1 MRTMFSDSH
10 PNVGKANHQL
20 MGYGELV
27 PTFAKKYGDTT
38 WYEAPK
44 HAIKH
49 EFCTRPEDFRH
60 GCCIIFHDINVAFGW
75 DDLSVPSCP
84 KQNFL
89 TYDVVSWGKKKVS
102 QIRNR
107 QQSRWTDY
115 EDDEDDDDDIYIY
128 IIYVIPNI
136 ISITIIIIIISSRWC
151 LYLFRLPAPV
161 MMTSVMAG
169 TSVETC
175 SKVPK
180 RWAASSSKFAAEN
193 HCEWLLKRY
202 WSNFVGDVQ
211 MPCSIT
217 GEKLRGNSSD
227 TGVNWYL
234 L

>member
-115 EDDEDDDDDIYIY
+115 EDEDDEDDDDDIYIY
-128 IIYVIPNI
+128 HICNPQHHQHHHHHYHQQQVV
-136 ISITIIIIIISSRWC
+136 S
-151 LYLFRLPAPV
+151 LPLSAPCPSDDDQRHGWDLSENLLESAEKV
-161 MMTSVMAG
+161 GGELIQVCSGKSLWMTVKE
-169 TSVETC
+169 V
-175 SKVPK
+175 
-180 RWAASSSKFAAEN
+180 
-193 HCEWLLKRY
+193 L
-202 WSNFVGDVQ
+202 
-211 MPCSIT
+211 I
-217 GEKLRGNSSD
+217 
-227 TGVNWYL
+227 
-234 L
+234 